1 MAEHPTEPTGGSTKP
16 ISLRDQEPPSLG
28 DMPQPR
34 GSTSIY
40 VFGAALVAVILIA
53 VVLVA
58 LSGSSSSDN
67 LTRDDVRAIVQEVVG
82 TQVAALPM
90 SSGAGLTTD
99 QMQQLIN
106 SSISTQ
112 VAALRPTNTPIPP
125 TPTIIPPGIAEDD
138 DPYVGPENAP
148 VVIVEFS
155 DFQCGYCGRWYQQT
169 LPQILQAYPTQVK
182 FVYRD
187 FPIFGEDSFR
197 AAMATECANDQG
209 KFWEMHNRLF
219 EREVNQEQTPLS
231 EEGLTAMATSLG
243 LDTSTFSE
251 CLSSQR
257 YYDEVVADYQAAAN
271 YGLRGTPGFVI
282 DGVVYTIGAQP
293 FEVFDQIIQAELL
306 KATSS

>member
-1 MAEHPTEPTGGSTKP
+1 MAEHPTEPTEGSTKP
-16 ISLRDQEPPSLG
+16 ISLRESVPPSLG

-34 GSTSIY
+34 GSQSIY
-40 VFGAALVAVILIA
+40 VFGVAMVAVILLAIVLIA
-53 VVLVA
+53 V
-58 LSGSSSSDN
+58 SGSNSNDN
-67 LTRDDVRAIVQEVVG
+67 LTESDVRAIVQEVVG
-82 TQVAALPM
+82 TQVAALPAG
-90 SSGAGLTTD
+90 SGAALSSD
-99 QMQQLIN
+99 QMQQIIDN
-106 SSISTQ
+106 SISTQ

-138 DPYVGPENAP
+138 DPYIGPENAP

-155 DFQCGYCGRWYQQT
+155 DFQCSYCGRWYQQT
-169 LPQILQAYPTQVK
+169 LPQILEAYPTQVK

-197 AAMATECANDQG
+197 AAMATQCANDQG

-231 EEGLTAMATSLG
+231 EDGLVAMASTLG

-257 YYDEVVADYQAAAN
+257 YYDEVVADYQAAAD